1 MGNGAVVCLCVCLCV
16 CVRILMGAVL
26 FCVCVCVCV
35 CVRFFSQTKGERTPR
50 AARPSHSLIGRS
62 VSKVIS

>member
-1 MGNGAVVCLCVCLCV
+1 MGNGAVVCLCVCPCV

-26 FCVCVCVCV
+26 FCVCVCVCA
-35 CVRFFSQTKGERTPR
+35 RFFSQTKGERTPR